1 MEKKTIKYIKKKKS
15 YVFTYTLELLIFF
28 FYDGGTAGIATPPLS
43 SLLTRA
49 TCTVALVYGRDTYAE
64 SQSRVFFSGYRAIA
78 LFVICQTKIILKHI
92 LYIRTRECRCG
103 DI

>member
-1 MEKKTIKYIKKKKS
+1 MEKKTIKYIKKKKIIRF
-15 YVFTYTLELLIFF
+15 YIYIRTVDFF